1 MMMRT
6 IFLCAAALGVSI
18 GPAHAKKKA
27 PPAGFEAALPQSPLP
42 SPSPDGAI
50 FNASSG
56 YAPLHSGFRARSVG
70 DTLTIT
76 LIEEVEASKAAGSKT
91 QRSGNLG
98 ITPPTAGPLSFLN
111 PESLKASA
119 QSSFNG
125 QGNATQ
131 RTSLNGEVSVTIA
144 DVRPNGTA
152 FVKGQKMLM
161 LSHGREWVQLSGI
174 VRLSDIGH
182 DNRLTSAQVADANIA
197 YSGKGSVQNAGRE
210 GWLSRFFGKISPF

>member
-1 MMMRT
+1 MMVRMA
-6 IFLCAAALGVSI
+6 ILIGASAGLIASPAA
-18 GPAHAKKKA
+18 AKKKG
-27 PPAGFEAALPQSPLP
+27 PPAGYDATLPTAPLP
-42 SPSPDGAI
+42 SPSRDGAI
-50 FNASSG
+50 FNASTG

-76 LIEEVEASKAAGSKT
+76 LIEGVEASKSAGSKT

-111 PESLKASA
+111 PEALKASA

-131 RTSLNGEVSVTIA
+131 RTSLKGEVSVTIA

-152 FVKGQKMLM
+152 LVKGQKLLM
-161 LSHGREWVQLSGI
+161 LSHGREWVQISGI

>member
-91 QRSGNLG
+91 QRSGSLG

-111 PESLKASA
+111 PEALKASA

-131 RTSLNGEVSVTIA
+131 RTSLKGEVSVTIA
-144 DVRPNGTA
+144 EVRPNGTA
-152 FVKGQKMLM
+152 LVKGQKLLM

-182 DNRLTSAQVADANIA
+182 DNRLASNQVADANIA